1 MKAVLQRVKSASV
14 TVNEKIIGEIGV
26 GFAILLGVVSGDTEA
41 QADLLA
47 KKVAALRVF
56 TDENEKMNLSLIDVA
71 GEALVV
77 SQFTLC
83 ACCKKGNRPSF
94 SDAAVPDEAKK
105 LYEYFIKQLETNG
118 VKKVQQGE
126 FGADMLVSINNDG
139 PVTILFDTDEW
150 KK

>member
-14 TVNEKIIGEIGV
+14 TVDDKIIGEIGV
-26 GFAILLGVVSGDTEA
+26 GFAILLGVVIGDTEA

-47 KKVAALRVF
+47 KKIAALRVF
-56 TDENEKMNLSLIDVA
+56 TDENDKMNLSVLDIG

-94 SDAAVPDEAKK
+94 SDAAQPSEAKR
-105 LYEYFIKQLETNG
+105 LYEYFIKQLEING
-118 VKKVQQGE
+118 VKKVEQGE
-126 FGADMLVSINNDG
+126 FGADMMVSINNNG

>member
-14 TVNEKIIGEIGV
+14 TVDDKIIGEIGA
-26 GFAILLGVVSGDTEA
+26 GFAILLGVVIGDTEA

-47 KKVAALRVF
+47 KKIAALREF
-56 TDENEKMNLSLIDVA
+56 TDENDKMNLSVLDIG

-94 SDAAVPDEAKK
+94 SDAAGPDEAKR
-105 LYEYFIKQLETNG
+105 LYEYFIKH
-118 VKKVQQGE
+118 
-126 FGADMLVSINNDG
+126 SIS
-139 PVTILFDTDEW
+139 VLLFYSTIN
-150 KK
+150 